1 MRYLIV
7 LGMALLI
14 TTSLAAHPFVIR
26 QKQPDKKRVLQIQK
40 ALIADG
46 YLAGL
51 PTGRWDKATIEELAV
66 IAQDHGW
73 QTKHIPDA
81 RVLNLLGL
89 GSTTAGVFEPTP
101 NPPNYRNLIE
111 EEKP

>member
-1 MRYLIV
+1 MKYLIV
-7 LGMALLI
+7 LGVALLI
-14 TTSLAAHPFVIR
+14 ATSLAARPFVIH
-26 QKQPDKKRVLQIQK
+26 QKQPDRKRVLQIQK
-40 ALIADG
+40 AMIADG
-46 YLAGL
+46 YLIGA
-51 PTGRWDKATIEELAV
+51 PTGRWDKATIDMLAA

-73 QTKHIPDA
+73 QTRHVPDA

-101 NPPNYRNLIE
+101 NLPGYRNLIE